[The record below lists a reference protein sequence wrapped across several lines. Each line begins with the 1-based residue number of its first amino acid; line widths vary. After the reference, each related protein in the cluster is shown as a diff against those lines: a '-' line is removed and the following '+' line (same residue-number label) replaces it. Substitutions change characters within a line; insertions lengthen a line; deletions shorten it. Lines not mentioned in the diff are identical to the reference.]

1 MRAEGHPGI
10 DELLH
15 VAIDEHD
22 IAALAHGQ
30 RGLGLAL
37 EFGEVALAQRRRGSQ
52 RLQSLDLAYD
62 LSVNVRRQSTC
73 FNRQVFPNL
82 AELASA
88 MRNPAYAPNSRSGAT
103 IAHPRMTSRCHNGRD
118 LRSTGIAPIRKRIPP
133 ATQSRPTAVGSGG
146 E

>member
-37 EFGEVALAQRRRGSQ
+37 ELGEVALAQRRRGSQ
-52 RLQSLDLAYD
+52 RLQSLDLADD
-62 LSVNVRRQSTC
+62 LTVNTRRQSTRLTHQLLPDLVELRVGDANSC
-73 FNRQVFPNL
+73 VC
-82 AELASA
+82 AEEQE
-88 MRNPAYAPNSRSGAT
+88 RYND
-103 IAHPRMTSRCHNGRD
+103 C
-118 LRSTGIAPIRKRIPP
+118 
-133 ATQSRPTAVGSGG
+133 
-146 E
+146 